1 MCQRPCIPAVTPLH
15 MEKFILLISSGLWKN
30 EHFLFS
36 FFGQVKLKTPTEEQS
51 EERPY

>member
-1 MCQRPCIPAVTPLH
+1 MHTCRHTLAHGKIYTPYFFWAV
-15 MEKFILLISSGLWKN
+15 EKN